1 MGLQMKLE
9 LITGGGA
16 RGWNINY
23 IIKCPRADPW
33 RGLWVER
40 PENFRKME
48 CSRWFMEL
56 NK

>member
-23 IIKCPRADPW
+23 IIKYPRV
-33 RGLWVER
+33 GVER
-40 PENFRKME
+40 PENFRIME
-48 CSRWFMEL
+48 CSRWFMGL